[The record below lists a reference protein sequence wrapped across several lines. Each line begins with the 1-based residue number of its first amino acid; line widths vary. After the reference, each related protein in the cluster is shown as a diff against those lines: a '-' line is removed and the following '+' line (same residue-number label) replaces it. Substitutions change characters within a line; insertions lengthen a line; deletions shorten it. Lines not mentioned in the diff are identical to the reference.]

1 MGTELAGE
9 GRHATRERIEERAG
23 RAEKGPRLGVEHR
36 GGIRGG
42 AAGAG
47 ASSASSPWEE
57 QSVMGK
63 LSAAHRSTGGTRPAS
78 MRAWWREIRFG
89 RAEQRKK
96 RARRRRSPMPG
107 RRERRRTGTQQAAAA
122 AGEGDRG
129 AGQAWEVAALKPS
142 AWKKREPG
150 ERGAGRRRARA
161 QGKNGAQ

>member
-1 MGTELAGE
+1 MGRELEGE
-9 GRHATRERIEERAG
+9 GRHATRERIEERA
-23 RAEKGPRLGVEHR
+23 RRVEKSM
-36 GGIRGG
+36 
-42 AAGAG
+42 A
-47 ASSASSPWEE
+47 
-57 QSVMGK
+57 
-63 LSAAHRSTGGTRPAS
+63 GGTRREGAS
-78 MRAWWREIRFG
+78 AGRRAPGRHLWREIRFG

-96 RARRRRSPMPG
+96 RARRRGSPMPG

-161 QGKNGAQ
+161 QGKNGAL

>member
-1 MGTELAGE
+1 MGKELAGE

-23 RAEKGPRLGVEHR
+23 RAEKSMA
-36 GGIRGG
+36 GGTRREG
-42 AAGAG
+42 ASAGAG
-47 ASSASSPWEE
+47 ASQASSPWEE
-57 QSVMGK
+57 QSAMGK
-63 LSAAHRSTGGTRPAS
+63 LSAAHRSTGGTRPAA

-96 RARRRRSPMPG
+96 RARRRGSPMPG
-107 RRERRRTGTQQAAAA
+107 RRERRRTGMQQVAAA